1 MQIIT
6 PYIKNLFETWLNED
20 IGRGDLTQSA
30 MNNSHIVKAHWVSK
44 QAGIFCGGE
53 LVKCLYEYLDPS
65 IIISVNK
72 ADGESLI
79 TGERVLEL
87 SGPVASLLAGERTA
101 LNLAMHL
108 SGIATE
114 TKKLVLELEGTG
126 VQLTDT
132 RKTTPGLR
140 QLEKYAIRCGGG
152 INHRLGLDDAAMLKE
167 NHIAWSNGI
176 SNSIK
181 SLRMSIP
188 WTTKIIV
195 EAETAQQAKEAI
207 SSGADGVLLDE
218 MSPLMIRKIIPDL
231 REIASKSS
239 KQIVIEASGIDPT
252 QVKNYA
258 STGIDIISSSA
269 PITRSSWIDLSM
281 RFNENGDNE

>member
-1 MQIIT
+1 
-6 PYIKNLFETWLNED
+6 
-20 IGRGDLTQSA
+20 